1 MKIGINV
8 NISRLLWGQIG
19 GSIKNNDPI
28 KTILITP
35 TPPVWGQDWGQ
46 DYLPMQRTWDL
57 LAKIYFYFQNK
68 TNKKKVRII

>member
-35 TPPVWGQDWGQ
+35 TPHVWGQDWGQ
-46 DYLPMQRTWDL
+46 DYPTQITWDL
-57 LAKIYFYFQNK
+57 LTKIYFYFQNK
-68 TNKKKVRII
+68 LTNRK

>member
-1 MKIGINV
+1 MKIGLNV

-28 KTILITP
+28 KTILINP

-46 DYLPMQRTWDL
+46 DYPTQITWD
-57 LAKIYFYFQNK
+57 IY
-68 TNKKKVRII
+68 

>member
-28 KTILITP
+28 KTILINP

-46 DYLPMQRTWDL
+46 DYPTQITWDL
-57 LAKIYFYFQNK
+57 LTKIYLYFQNK
-68 TNKKKVRII
+68 LTNRK